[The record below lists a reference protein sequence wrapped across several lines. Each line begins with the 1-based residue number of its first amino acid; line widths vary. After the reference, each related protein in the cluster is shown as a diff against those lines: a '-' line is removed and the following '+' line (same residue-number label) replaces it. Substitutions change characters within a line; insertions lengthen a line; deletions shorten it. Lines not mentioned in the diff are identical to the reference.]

1 MNKKTFAN
9 RSKRSD
15 VAISQGKEAIRGTDH
30 ITRKRKRRRRRRT
43 RRRRRRRRRR
53 RSEEGKEAMII
64 RIRKQKQKK
73 DSAIRHMKREE
84 GRRGGNTQAEAN
96 GRRLNR

>member
-30 ITRKRKRRRRRRT
+30 ITIKRK

-64 RIRKQKQKK
+64 PIRKQKQKK

>member
-1 MNKKTFAN
+1 
-9 RSKRSD
+9 
-15 VAISQGKEAIRGTDH
+15 
-30 ITRKRKRRRRRRT
+30 
-43 RRRRRRRRRR
+43 
-53 RSEEGKEAMII
+53 MII

-73 DSAIRHMKREE
+73 DAAIRHMKREE